1 VAQGLVE
8 RFPEGVFFVP
18 LAAVTTSDVMWT
30 SIAEVL
36 DVPPEGR
43 IPPGFFDHVAHRTAL
58 LVLDNLEQVAGADE
72 VVVELLQEASQVVV
86 VATSRRP
93 LNVPGELQH
102 AVPPLELPDGDDLA
116 TAADSGAV
124 QLFAQTARSVRSG
137 FAVTADNVG
146 DVVAICSR
154 LDGLPLAIELAAA
167 RSKLLAPHALL
178 ARLDKALDLRASG
191 VGRPSRQRTLRDTIA
206 WSYDLLEPRQQV
218 LFRRLGVFAGG
229 ADLDAI
235 EAVCGELLD
244 GEDLLDVIAEL
255 VDASLATIGESI
267 DGEPRAG
274 MLVTVRA
281 FALDRLD
288 AAGETAAARAAHATH
303 FAVMGDTL
311 RTDKEGPRQPAALQ
325 RFDLEVDNFREALA
339 YAFGAGDETASPQ
352 RVALGRRLCR
362 SLGWCWISRG
372 YLGEGR
378 RWLEQS
384 VALEEDRDSLDL
396 AYNLA
401 QLANSLSMQ
410 GAYQSSQ
417 QVAEASLG
425 ICRRHDDG
433 GEELIYGLSGL
444 AWALH
449 DLGDND
455 GARRTFEEAV
465 EKARRNGDVYLLSRA
480 ISDLGGFEH
489 TCGNLGRA
497 QELTVEALG
506 LAKQL
511 GDPLGTVLLE
521 ANLAGTAV
529 ESGDVDRAQE
539 LFEGIVS
546 QVLRLGDPGL
556 IVGIADNYA
565 DVLVKGENPAAAA
578 CLLGACSATR
588 ERMGMPRY
596 PAEQAETTK
605 LVEAITAALPI
616 GEFERQYEGGRT
628 RAIEDVLGELG
639 HR

>member
-1 VAQGLVE
+1 
-8 RFPEGVFFVP
+8 
-18 LAAVTTSDVMWT
+18 MWT
-30 SIAEVL
+30 SIAEAL
-36 DVPPEGR
+36 GVPPEGR

-281 FALDRLD
+281 FALDSRPRCSDSTSRSTTSARHWLTRSAPATRQLPRSEWRL
-288 AAGETAAARAAHATH
+288 AADCADPWDGAGSHADTWAKGAGGWSSRWPSKRTGTAWIWPITLPSWRIPSVCKAPTRAASRWRRRAWGYVAVTMTAA
-303 FAVMGDTL
+303 
-311 RTDKEGPRQPAALQ
+311 
-325 RFDLEVDNFREALA
+325 
-339 YAFGAGDETASPQ
+339 
-352 RVALGRRLCR
+352 R
-362 SLGWCWISRG
+362 S
-372 YLGEGR
+372 
-378 RWLEQS
+378 
-384 VALEEDRDSLDL
+384 
-396 AYNLA
+396 
-401 QLANSLSMQ
+401 
-410 GAYQSSQ
+410 
-417 QVAEASLG
+417 
-425 ICRRHDDG
+425 
-433 GEELIYGLSGL
+433 
-444 AWALH
+444 
-449 DLGDND
+449 
-455 GARRTFEEAV
+455 
-465 EKARRNGDVYLLSRA
+465 
-480 ISDLGGFEH
+480 
-489 TCGNLGRA
+489 
-497 QELTVEALG
+497 
-506 LAKQL
+506 
-511 GDPLGTVLLE
+511 
-521 ANLAGTAV
+521 
-529 ESGDVDRAQE
+529 
-539 LFEGIVS
+539 
-546 QVLRLGDPGL
+546 
-556 IVGIADNYA
+556 
-565 DVLVKGENPAAAA
+565 
-578 CLLGACSATR
+578 
-588 ERMGMPRY
+588 
-596 PAEQAETTK
+596 
-605 LVEAITAALPI
+605 
-616 GEFERQYEGGRT
+616 
-628 RAIEDVLGELG
+628 
-639 HR
+639 